1 MTNFR
6 AFTST
11 NCLTILV
18 SKNSRDNGYLTG
30 KIAQPND
37 IFLHV
42 SDFPGSHVIMQTE
55 DSDYTRED
63 LMDAACL
70 AAYYS
75 KGKDKKSI
83 KVDYTEKRNVKR
95 PRGAPAGLVELLKF
109 KTLKIRK
116 SDNRVSK
123 YIK

>member
-1 MTNFR
+1 
-6 AFTST
+6 
-11 NCLTILV
+11 
-18 SKNSRDNGYLTG
+18 
-30 KIAQPND
+30 
-37 IFLHV
+37 
-42 SDFPGSHVIMQTE
+42 MQTE